1 MNWPWIVTLFHDDDM
16 VASNHKSARNP
27 ARERLK
33 SLLRTVERLKSL
45 LRTAKRLVA
54 VRLGTSLLVTFLC
67 VCSLLVTRNV
77 RAQVPCFR
85 SEGLEHVPSML
96 ASLAHADAPESEVG
110 AGLGEPG
117 WRVAADPG
125 TRTASHVARH
135 PVCLAASD
143 HGPYFSLKDLY
154 KRPLPKPERLL
165 GEHVRS
171 AMIPPAPPTRQY
183 PVALAAL
190 VPGEIRGEFRQD
202 VAIAGAFFESL
213 AIAPR
218 VYSTETIAYL
228 AAHEIRHGD
237 RQRPAVAL
245 TFDCE
250 VGVQSTLQ
258 ILETLRQENV
268 QATFFVLG
276 KYAYM
281 YPDII
286 REIAA
291 GGHEFGNHS
300 FFHPLFTAVTP
311 LTITQEIVYTEA
323 AIDWAVGYHVSMRYI
338 RFPYG
343 GRNDAIRQH
352 AAALGYQSAFWN
364 LDPRGWE
371 PDTTAQDVVGYIARA
386 AYNGGIV
393 IMHCGC
399 WDDARALP
407 DLIRALQAKG
417 LHPGTLSDVL
427 ADPDRNIPGCP

>member
-1 MNWPWIVTLFHDDDM
+1 
-16 VASNHKSARNP
+16 
-27 ARERLK
+27 
-33 SLLRTVERLKSL
+33 
-45 LRTAKRLVA
+45 LVA
-54 VRLGTSLLVTFLC
+54 FLC
-67 VCSLLVTRNV
+67 ICSLLVARDVCTQ
-77 RAQVPCFR
+77 ALCDAVPVAC
-85 SEGLEHVPSML
+85 V
-96 ASLAHADAPESEVG
+96 DATESEVE
-110 AGLGEPG
+110 ASLDELD
-117 WRVAADPG
+117 WHVAAGPG
-125 TRTASHVARH
+125 TRTLSHTAWH

-165 GEHVRS
+165 S
-171 AMIPPAPPTRQY
+171 AMIPPAPPVREY
-183 PVALAAL
+183 PAALAAL
-190 VPGEIRGEFRQD
+190 VPGEIRGGFGQD
-202 VAIAGAFFESL
+202 VAIAGAFGELERYRRL

-228 AAHEIRHGD
+228 AAHEIHHGD

-311 LTITQEIVYTEA
+311 LTIVQEIVYTEA
-323 AIDWAVGYHVSMRYI
+323 AIDWAVGYHVPMRYI

-427 ADPDRNIPGCP
+427 ADPDRNIWR